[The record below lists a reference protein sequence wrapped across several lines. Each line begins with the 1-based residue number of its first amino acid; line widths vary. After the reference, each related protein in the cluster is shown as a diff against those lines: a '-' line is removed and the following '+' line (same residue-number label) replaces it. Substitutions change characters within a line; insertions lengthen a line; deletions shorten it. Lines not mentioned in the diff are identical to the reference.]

1 MVAVEGVD
9 EVVGD
14 GGAVLRV
21 FPAVGFVCCVPGG
34 AWWSIV
40 DGCQFFFVWFLF
52 LFLFLR

>member
-21 FPAVGFVCCVPGG
+21 FPAVGFVCCVPGDRG
-34 AWWSIV
+34 WFV
-40 DGCQFFFVWFLF
+40 DVSFV
-52 LFLFLR
+52 